1 MKDELIIGIDLGTT
15 NSAVAVAID
24 GKPFVIANEE
34 GKRTIPSIV
43 YIENGKISVGDEAK
57 ALLSEDKDVVFS
69 IKRLMGTKEKVHLD
83 GKDYSPEQISGLILQ
98 YIKNRSE
105 RDLNAKISKA
115 VITVPAYFDDGQRQA
130 TINAGKIAGL
140 EVLRIINEPTAAAVA
155 YGLDRKEANKDLK
168 VLVYDLGGGTF
179 DVSVLHL
186 RDGLFE
192 VLSTSGDNLLGGDDW
207 DNKITDLLFSKL
219 VDGGEK
225 LDRESLHVKNTLKAV
240 SEKLKIDLSLN
251 DQITVDLAL
260 FNRTDLNFPYSK
272 VEFEE
277 LTKDLMERTI
287 FPVEDALREAKL
299 EPKDVDK
306 VLLVGGSTKM
316 PMIQKYV
323 RDLFGD
329 AVETGV
335 NPDEVVALGAAV
347 QGAILKGDVD
357 IELQDVIP
365 LTIGIETHDGLS
377 HPLLPRNSKVPAKKT
392 GTFTTS
398 YDDQDNI
405 EINIVQGERKFAKD
419 NRPLSEF
426 VFDKIAK
433 GKAGVPKIKVT
444 YEIDMNGVLNVSAR
458 DDNTGR
464 EVQVVVKDTSGLSS
478 SEISKMITE
487 AQRFKQD
494 DIQKLKN
501 IEMMQIVYD
510 YLQILV
516 AYMNQTPY
524 DLPPYYKR
532 ERSME
537 WVINVEK
544 WITDKD
550 YETIRQKAFAFM
562 LHVNISLYYETKK
575 GMTKLGFKSPK
586 G

>member
-43 YIENGKISVGDEAK
+43 YIEDGKIFVGDEAK
-57 ALLSEDKDVVFS
+57 ALMTENKDVVFS

-105 RDLNAKISKA
+105 HDLNAKITKA

-140 EVLRIINEPTAAAVA
+140 DVLRIINEPTAAAIA
-155 YGLDRKEANKDLK
+155 YGLDRKKGAANQKI
-168 VLVYDLGGGTF
+168 LVYDLGGGTF

-186 RDGLFE
+186 QDGLFE
-192 VLSTSGDNLLGGDDW
+192 VLSTSGDNMLGGDDW
-207 DNKITDLLFSKL
+207 DNKIIDLIVSKL
-219 VDGGEK
+219 EAGGEK
-225 LDRESLHVKNTLKAV
+225 INIKDLHFHNSLKSV
-240 SEKLKIDLSLN
+240 SEKIKIELSKGEST
-251 DQITVDLAL
+251 TVDLTL
-260 FNRTDLNFPYSK
+260 FKRPDLNFEWTK
-272 VEFEE
+272 TEFEE
-277 LTKDLMERTI
+277 LTFDLMERTK

-299 EPKDVDK
+299 EAKDIDK
-306 VLLVGGSTKM
+306 MLMVGGSTKM
-316 PMIQKYV
+316 PMV
-323 RDLFGD
+323 RDYVKKLFGD
-329 AVETGV
+329 AVEMGV

-377 HPLLPRNSKVPAKKT
+377 HPLLPRNSKIPAKKT
-392 GTFTTS
+392 GTFTTN
-398 YDDQDNI
+398 YDGQDNI
-405 EINIVQGERKFAKD
+405 EINIIQGERKFAKD
-419 NRPLSEF
+419 NRPLSGF
-426 VFDKIAK
+426 IFDKIQYDI
-433 GKAGVPKIKVT
+433 AGVPKIKVT
-444 YEIDMNGVLNVSAR
+444 YEIDLNGILNVSAR
-458 DDNTGR
+458 DVQTGK
-464 EVQVVVKDTSGLSS
+464 EQSVVVKDTSGLSG
-478 SEISKMITE
+478 SEISRMITE

-494 DIQKLKN
+494 DIRKLKD
-501 IEMMQIVYD
+501 IELSQIIYD

-537 WVINVEK
+537 WVLNVEK
-544 WITDKD
+544 WITEKD
-550 YETIRQKAFAFM
+550 YEIIRKKAFAFM

-575 GMTKLGFKSPK
+575 GMVKLGFKSPR